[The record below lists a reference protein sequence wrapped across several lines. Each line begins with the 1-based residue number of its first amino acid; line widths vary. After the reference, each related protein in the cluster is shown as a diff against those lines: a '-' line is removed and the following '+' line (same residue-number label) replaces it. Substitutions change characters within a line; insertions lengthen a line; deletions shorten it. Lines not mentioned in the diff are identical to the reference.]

1 MANTERRTDLSHRTG
16 PEGSVADGRS
26 ARVPLLANMVEVLIR
41 EYGESSSIP
50 MKESIADK

>member
-26 ARVPLLANMVEVLIR
+26 AGAPLLANMVEVLIR
-41 EYGESSSIP
+41 DYCESSSIP
-50 MKESIADK
+50 MEEPIAHK